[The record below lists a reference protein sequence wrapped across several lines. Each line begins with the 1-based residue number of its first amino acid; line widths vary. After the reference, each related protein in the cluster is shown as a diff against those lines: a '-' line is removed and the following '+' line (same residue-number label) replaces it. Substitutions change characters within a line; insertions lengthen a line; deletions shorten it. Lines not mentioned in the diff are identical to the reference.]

1 MKKIIIKKIQLSDI
15 KLIFNLYNSIVNDGF
30 STTKKKISYEK
41 HKVWFLNSFRSKNVK
56 IFICHYGSKKIGY
69 LRFNKLDQISAKIS
83 IVIKEAFRGKGI
95 ASILL
100 YKSTKIAFKNDR
112 INQIYAEVLKKNH
125 QSIKFF
131 LNNGYKMIKFKNKFK
146 NIFKRNN
153 YIFLKKIN
161 K

>member
-15 KLIFNLYNSIVNDGF
+15 KSVFNLYNSVVNDG
-30 STTKKKISYEK
+30 SSITKKKISYEK

-56 IFICHYGSKKIGY
+56 IFICHYGSKKVGY
-69 LRFNKLDQISAKIS
+69 LRFNKIDQISAKIS

-100 YKSTKIAFKNDR
+100 HKSTKIAFKNDR
-112 INQIYAEVLKKNH
+112 INQIYAEVLKKKS
-125 QSIKFF
+125 SINKIF
-131 LNNGYKMIKFKNKFK
+131 LNNGYKMIKFKKKFK

-161 K
+161 